1 MPAKRYGLYR
11 NADGTWSV
19 TDFVEGRVAEMH
31 GTFLNRLASK
41 ELATELV
48 FLLNVEEERKSRS
61 VLHRRQ
67 LRDDD
72 ET

>member
-19 TDFVEGRVAEMH
+19 ADFVEGRVAEMH

-48 FLLNVEEERKSRS
+48 FLLNVEEERKSRG